1 MLKPEPR
8 MCWSIWRMNAMP
20 NVSRSDI
27 KSLVRY
33 LSDAA
38 QVYDQMR
45 GQRYVCRAEMIRR
58 QVAKLNKKLCQ
69 DE

>member
-1 MLKPEPR
+1 
-8 MCWSIWRMNAMP
+8 MP
-20 NVSRSDI
+20 KVSKSDI

-38 QVYDQMR
+38 QVYDQMK